1 MATKAG
7 RWSPP
12 ARIGLLLGA
21 AFVLVLS
28 MPEPPATAAPK
39 RVALTSTPGGRAAE
53 VPVRVQ
59 IIRALKLNK
68 LTVVALKA
76 GTAPTDD
83 GEWVAFG
90 RKLKVDGFI
99 SLTFDETRAKQSVE
113 VSVRTASDGSVV
125 ERETFSARGSPRNL
139 VLLVQRGFWKKLG
152 ASVKQVSASR
162 GVERTGMPARDLAHE
177 PAAPREKQPAAAT
190 EPEDTPAPSAKAAAN
205 PHRGRVAV
213 AEHHPEPA
221 PPDAESESE
230 SEGARPG
237 PAAAQPRPEPETV
250 HASGGEKPT
259 PAAIFISLQGRYMR
273 RSFDYTPSAATPANS
288 GASPSIGGDVTWF
301 PTLRFGIEVGGE
313 YQSWLK
319 ILDKYPS
326 VESDL
331 HASLVARLPLSFG
344 NVYLR
349 VGGFRQSYTVTDDG
363 TATRQNLTFPDAVY
377 VGARAGADVSVD
389 LTPKLVLRVGADYRL
404 VASITGG
411 TYAITYR
418 DYFPRAKAG
427 PAFDGA
433 VSLAYEVT
441 KNLQLLIGGDI
452 RRYMI
457 STGSQVGDRIN
468 ASDATDQYL
477 GGWLGLAG
485 TYGGR

>member
-1 MATKAG
+1 
-7 RWSPP
+7 
-12 ARIGLLLGA
+12 
-21 AFVLVLS
+21 LVLS
-28 MPEPPATAAPK
+28 TPEPRADAAPK
-39 RVALTSTPGGRAAE
+39 RVALTSAPGGRAAE
-53 VPVRVQ
+53 LPVRVQ

-68 LTVVALKA
+68 LAVAAMKA
-76 GTAPTDD
+76 GTAPTDE
-83 GEWVAFG
+83 GEWVVLG

-99 SLTFDETRAKQSVE
+99 SLTFEETRAKQSVE

-125 ERETFSARGSPRNL
+125 ERQTFSARGSPRNL

-162 GVERTGMPARDLAHE
+162 GVERTGMPVRDLAHE
-177 PAAPREKQPAAAT
+177 PAAPREKQPAVAA
-190 EPEDTPAPSAKAAAN
+190 EPEDMPAPRARTAAS
-205 PHRGRVAV
+205 PHQGRATV
-213 AEHHPEPA
+213 EEPA
-221 PPDAESESE
+221 PQPAPQNAESESE
-230 SEGARPG
+230 GDRSG
-237 PAAAQPRPEPETV
+237 PPAAQPRSEPGTA
-250 HASGGEKPT
+250 HANAGDKPT
-259 PAAIFISLQGRYMR
+259 PSAIFISLQGRYVR
-273 RSFDYTPSAATPANS
+273 RSFDYTPSSATPANS
-288 GASPSIGGDVTWF
+288 GASPSIGGEVMWF

-313 YQSWLK
+313 LQSWLK

-344 NVYLR
+344 SVYLR
-349 VGGFRQSYTVTDDG
+349 AGGFRQSYTVTDDG
-363 TATRQNLTFPDAVY
+363 TATRQSLTFPDAVY
-377 VGARAGADVSVD
+377 VGARAGADVSVH
-389 LTPKLVLRVGADYRL
+389 LTSQLVLRVGADYRL

-411 TYAITYR
+411 AYAITYR

-433 VSLAYEVT
+433 VSLAYQVT
-441 KNLQLLIGGDI
+441 KNLQLQIGGDI

-457 STGSQVGDRIN
+457 STGGQAGDRIN

-485 TYGGR
+485 TYGGT